1 MNETETVYH
10 IYRILHQD
18 YLYHIYNLIDLNLIT
33 RLFFDSFY
41 LLIVLIQKIQKI
53 NRYQMHGFVSGSDTT
68 EGEGRSKT
76 QRNLKFIL

>member
-1 MNETETVYH
+1 MNETETIYH

-33 RLFFDSFY
+33 RLFFDSFC

-53 NRYQMHGFVSGSDTT
+53 NSYQMHGFISGSATT
-68 EGEGRSKT
+68 EEEE
-76 QRNLKFIL
+76 